1 MKQLLQEIQKH
12 LAKGGYRSMAQVRF
26 SLIGSLLVK
35 LGWPIHD
42 PVEVNAAFDMSEGG
56 NSPIPPMALTIP
68 GGSEPAVI
76 IELHPL
82 GSMTRDL
89 QPRATPGTMFHV
101 LTDGPVWRFFFRE
114 THKTQPDLCFKS
126 IDLVQADPDE
136 AGNFLLTIL
145 GREAQ
150 ISGSARQRLEK
161 KLALG
166 AKKRLEPLRRLLPKA
181 QSVANTPP
189 HPELAAVLQVMA
201 KNAGVAV
208 TPDDVA
214 MFLQEVKETKV
225 QEVVARVTL
234 ATQEKKEWIEP
245 VTGMPFIWVP
255 GSRFMMGSQEDEVG
269 RLPNEGPVHEV
280 TLYGYWLAKYPVT
293 FAQWKKVTDAE
304 SRNSPWSRDRK
315 KTKEELEREEN
326 EAKLLK
332 AKGDF
337 PVESVLRQEAI
348 DFINKLGLLGGEG
361 SKLRLPTEAEWE
373 FAARAG
379 FSSTY
384 PFEGDPRR
392 ELEAHAWINTN
403 SKGVVQKVGTKK
415 PNAWGFHDML
425 GNVWEWVANAYYV
438 YGEAPVSNPQGP
450 ERGNVWVRRG
460 GSCRSNAKACRPAR
474 RNNIQAD
481 EAEAKNS
488 GGLGF
493 RLAKNG

>member
-12 LAKGGYRSMAQVRF
+12 LAKGSYRSLVQVRF

-42 PVEVNAAFDMSEGG
+42 PSEVNVAFEAVDGRLA
-56 NSPIPPMALTIP
+56 PTLPLALTIQGESAPAIIFECHPP
-68 GGSEPAVI
+68 GSV
-76 IELHPL
+76 
-82 GSMTRDL
+82 TKDL
-89 QPRATPGTMFHV
+89 FPRSRPGTPFYV
-101 LTDGPVWRFFFRE
+101 LTDGPIWRCYFQE
-114 THKTQPDLCFKS
+114 TQKSQPDLCFKS
-126 IDLVQADPDE
+126 FDLSQADPDDV
-136 AGNFLLTIL
+136 GNFLISIL

-150 ISGSARQRLEK
+150 ASGTARQRLEK
-161 KLALG
+161 KLAMG
-166 AKKRLEPLRRLLPKA
+166 VKKKFEPLRRMLPKA
-181 QSVANTPP
+181 QTVASNPP
-189 HPELAAVLQVMA
+189 HPELATVLQVMA

-208 TPDDVA
+208 TPEEVA
-214 MFLQEVKETKV
+214 LFLQEVKETRV
-225 QEVVARVTL
+225 QEVTARSVV

-245 VTGMPFIWVP
+245 VTGMPFLWVP
-255 GSRFMMGSQEDEVG
+255 GGRFMMGSFDDEVG

-280 TLYGYWLAKYPVT
+280 TLDGYWLAKYPVT

-304 SRNSPWSRDRK
+304 SRNSPWARDRK

-326 EAKLLK
+326 EKKLLK
-332 AKGDF
+332 AKGDL
-337 PVESVLRQEAI
+337 PVETVLRQEATE
-348 DFINKLGLLGGEG
+348 FINKLGLLGGEG

-373 FAARAG
+373 YAARSG
-379 FSSTY
+379 YSTPY
-384 PFEGDPRR
+384 PFDGDPRK
-392 ELEAHAWINTN
+392 ELEDYAWINTN
-403 SKGVVQKVGTKK
+403 SKGVVQKVGTRK

-438 YGEAPVSNPQGP
+438 YGDSPVSNPQGP
-450 ERGNVWVRRG
+450 EKGNVWVRRG

-493 RLAKNG
+493 RLAKSG